1 MKIMKITGNKSLLWW
16 IRYPFGIYTAGFGAA
31 SLWILGLLAL
41 YFFTG
46 ETNRFISSG
55 AMENPADRNIQHAVQ
70 FHYPF
75 GSMVLNTENS
85 TKGILLAFL
94 GVVSIN
100 FILIAV
106 FRIILELSRDNFFT
120 GKAVRN
126 CKILGFGLLSFG
138 IIHTLINLLIS
149 PQQPDLAGPFIFIV
163 TGFIFILLKEI
174 FLKGKNMQD
183 ESDLVI

>member
-1 MKIMKITGNKSLLWW
+1 MKITGNKSLLWW
-16 IRYPFGIYTAGFGAA
+16 IRYPLGIYIAGFGAA
-31 SLWILGLLAL
+31 SLWILGLLVF

-55 AMENPADRNIQHAVQ
+55 AAENAAHGNIHHTVQ
-70 FHYPF
+70 FQYPF
-75 GSMVLNTENS
+75 SSMVLNTEDS
-85 TKGILLAFL
+85 AKGILLAFL

-100 FILIAV
+100 FILITV
-106 FRIILELSRDNFFT
+106 FRIILELSRDHFFT

-126 CKILGFGLLSFG
+126 FKILGFGLLSFG
-138 IIHTLINLLIS
+138 ITHTLINLLIS
-149 PQQPDLAGPFIFIV
+149 PQQPDLAEPFIFII

>member
-1 MKIMKITGNKSLLWW
+1 MKITGKKSLLWW
-16 IRYPFGIYTAGFGAA
+16 MRYPFGIYTAGFGAA
-31 SLWILGLLAL
+31 SLWIAGLLVL
-41 YFFTG
+41 YLLTG

-55 AMENPADRNIQHAVQ
+55 AVENAAHGNIHHMVQ
-70 FHYPF
+70 FQYPF

-100 FILIAV
+100 FILVAV
-106 FRIILELSRDNFFT
+106 FRIMLELSRDHFFT

-126 CKILGFGLLSFG
+126 FKILGFGLLSFG

-149 PQQPDLAGPFIFIV
+149 PQQPDLTEPLIFIV
-163 TGFIFILLKEI
+163 TGFIFILMKEI
-174 FLKGKNMQD
+174 FLKGKRMQD